1 MAKVII
7 GAEYLPVV
15 HKLVL
20 GAEHYIWAAMFE
32 WSWYP
37 GQHGGSVQD
46 INRAVCQRAKQGLP
60 VHVLL
65 HNEAIGRALHKINR
79 RTAAHLRRAGAVVR
93 FGNSGQPLH
102 AKVWLFD
109 GVKAVVS
116 SHNVSVRAVRTN
128 LEVGVVLDEPAEV
141 ERIMQWFEGLW
152 GRGLEGRRAPS

>member
-1 MAKVII
+1 MTKVII

-15 HKLVL
+15 HKLV
-20 GAEHYIWAAMFE
+20 GEAQRYIWVAIFE

-37 GQHGGSVQD
+37 GQHSGSVQD
-46 INRAVCQRAKQGLP
+46 LNRAVCQRAKGGLP
-60 VHVLL
+60 VRVLL

-79 RTAAHLRRAGAVVR
+79 RTAAHLRRAGAEVR

-128 LEVGVVLDEPAEV
+128 HEVGVVLDESSEV
-141 ERIMQWFEGLW
+141 GRIVQWFEGLW
-152 GRGLEGRRAPS
+152 ERGLRGAKPPL